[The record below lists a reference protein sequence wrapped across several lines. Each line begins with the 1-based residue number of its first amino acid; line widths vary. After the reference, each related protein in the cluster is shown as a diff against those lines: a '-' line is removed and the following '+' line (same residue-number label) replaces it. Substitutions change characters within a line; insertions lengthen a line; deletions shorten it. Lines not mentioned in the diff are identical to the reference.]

1 MKRAVKAKSRT
12 KETSGAVFW
21 NTGVDSSDADALQRD
36 IGETKGVLVHV
47 PLRKWRAL
55 KYLGVDQGK
64 TLQVLMMEA
73 ITLLLDENSLPGS
86 KDEQ

>member
-12 KETSGAVFW
+12 QETSGAVFW
-21 NTGVDSSDADALQRD
+21 HTGADSSDADALQRD

-55 KYLGVDQGK
+55 KYLSVDQGK
-64 TLQVLMMEA
+64 TLQILMMEA
-73 ITLLLDENSLPGS
+73 VTLLLDENSLPGS

>member
-1 MKRAVKAKSRT
+1 MKRAIKLKSRK
-12 KETSGAVFW
+12 KETSGAEAW
-21 NTGVDSSDADALQRD
+21 NTGIESSDADALQRD

-73 ITLLLDENSLPGS
+73 ITLLLDGNSLPSS
-86 KDEQ
+86 KDE